1 MQHWWSSL
9 TAFQQVAWAI
19 TIPVTLI
26 FALQTILTFAGVGG
40 HHMMTDMHG
49 DFDVSHDHGSFQLF
63 NFRNFINFFLGFGW
77 SIIAL
82 EGSISNQFLLITI
95 SFIIGIL
102 LVAIVMGIFYGM
114 SRMAQSGNM
123 DIHNAVGQIAEV
135 YLSIPPARSGAGKIH
150 VTIQGALRELDAMT
164 AGERI
169 ATNQWVKVTN
179 ILDNQILLVE
189 HIAHPQS

>member
-1 MQHWWSSL
+1 C
-9 TAFQQVAWAI
+9 
-19 TIPVTLI
+19 
-26 FALQTILTFAGVGG
+26 
-40 HHMMTDMHG
+40 
-49 DFDVSHDHGSFQLF
+49 
-63 NFRNFINFFLGFGW
+63 
-77 SIIAL
+77 
-82 EGSISNQFLLITI
+82 
-95 SFIIGIL
+95 IIGIL

-123 DIHNAVGQIAEV
+123 DVRNAIGQVAEV
-135 YLSIPPARSGAGKIH
+135 YLSIPPARSGVGKIH

-189 HIAHPQS
+189 HIAQPQN